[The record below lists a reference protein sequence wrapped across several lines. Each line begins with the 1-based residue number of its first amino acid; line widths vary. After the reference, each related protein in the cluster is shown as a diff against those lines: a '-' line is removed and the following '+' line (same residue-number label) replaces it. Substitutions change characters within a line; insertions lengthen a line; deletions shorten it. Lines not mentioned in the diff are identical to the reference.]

1 MAKTQTYANH
11 ARYFPAFH
19 FVASPILLGN
29 VILTGWWLVKAPS
42 VQTIWAFVM
51 AIGLAALLFASR
63 LMALRVQDRLIRL
76 EESTR
81 LARLLPPDLQGAI
94 GTMRAR
100 HFVALRFAPDEEVI
114 ELVRRVQAGELDDQ
128 KAIKAAIRNW
138 KADTFRA

>member
-1 MAKTQTYANH
+1 
-11 ARYFPAFH
+11 
-19 FVASPILLGN
+19 
-29 VILTGWWLVKAPS
+29 

-51 AIGLAALLFASR
+51 AIGLAGLLFASR

-76 EESTR
+76 EESLR

-94 GTMRAR
+94 ATMRPR
-100 HFVALRFAPDEEVI
+100 HFVALRFAPDEEVV

-128 KAIKAAIRNW
+128 KAIKAAIRHW